1 MMIIKK
7 VEACMTSSITSS
19 LPFTDGLSHAA
30 LVINNPPFCHK
41 PGKLATFYRWYV
53 INIIA
58 HTDENSEGTALHSIE
73 TPIWPFVD
81 PTWLFGEPKGPTGQ
95 SGNAMDDNGVGGEG
109 AFKLWQARVDLDIK
123 WIFLTLYRYQA
134 EYRKLRDTRRTPIVC
149 SQSFILLK
157 TSTQDPLSFGV
168 MAVLCDGRLILPVD
182 VEYNESM

>member
-1 MMIIKK
+1 MIFKK
-7 VEACMTSSITSS
+7 AEACMTSSITSS

-109 AFKLWQARVDLDIK
+109 AFKLWQAHVDLDIK
-123 WIFLTLYRYQA
+123 WISLSLYRHSKQNT
-134 EYRKLRDTRRTPIVC
+134 E
-149 SQSFILLK
+149 F
-157 TSTQDPLSFGV
+157 
-168 MAVLCDGRLILPVD
+168 
-182 VEYNESM
+182 